1 MMLPFLEQ
9 NGIYSGINFSV
20 NSQGNT
26 PDQNY
31 TARASQINVFL
42 CPSDGNAKNTDG
54 SNGRLNSYL
63 ASMGTTEGSPTY
75 NNGIVGPNSSYPSL
89 CSGVFAFNIAY
100 GIRDITDGTSNT
112 ICYGEKLV
120 GTPGQNY
127 GAGVGYRGNGVHGA
141 GPVNT
146 AYDVSQ
152 IPGNVLTD
160 LANCNRAWLQITPAN
175 AGSQL
180 VNNNGQWWLVGS
192 QVFTMFNTIVPPSS
206 NVYKWGHCRNGCTG
220 CGPDA
225 SSIINASSNH
235 SGGSNFLMCDGSV
248 RFIKSTISQTIY
260 WYIGTRAN
268 NETVSAD
275 SY

>member
-1 MMLPFLEQ
+1 
-9 NGIYSGINFSV
+9 
-20 NSQGNT
+20 
-26 PDQNY
+26 
-31 TARASQINVFL
+31 VFL

-54 SNGRLNSYL
+54 TNGRLNSYL
-63 ASMGTTEGSPTY
+63 ASMGTTEAAPTY
-75 NNGIVGPNSSYPSL
+75 NAAVGGNSSYPQL
-89 CSGVFAFNIAY
+89 TSGVFAFNSAY

-112 ICYGEKLV
+112 IAFGEKLV
-120 GTPGQNY
+120 GTPGGY
-127 GAGVGYRGNGVHGA
+127 TGLGVGYRGNGVQGA
-141 GPVNT
+141 SPVNT
-146 AYDVSQ
+146 SYDVSK
-152 IPGNVLTD
+152 NASLVLSD
-160 LANCNRAWLQITPAN
+160 LTNCNNAWLQITPSN

-192 QVFTMFNTIVPPSS
+192 QVFTLFNTIVPPNS

-225 SSIINASSNH
+225 SSFINASSNH
-235 SGGSNFLMCDGSV
+235 SGGSNFLMGDGSV
-248 RFIKSTISQTIY
+248 RFIKATIAQQVY